1 MIELLWVLV
10 IKMMMMMTMMQVIEL
25 LGQGKKYYDSVY
37 GEAEIVATAY
47 HNFGNRVNKVSS
59 VITDNSVFTSTSTTS
74 I

>member
-1 MIELLWVLV
+1 
-10 IKMMMMMTMMQVIEL
+10 MMMMMTMMQVIEL

-59 VITDNSVFTSTSTTS
+59 ISTDNSL
-74 I
+74 